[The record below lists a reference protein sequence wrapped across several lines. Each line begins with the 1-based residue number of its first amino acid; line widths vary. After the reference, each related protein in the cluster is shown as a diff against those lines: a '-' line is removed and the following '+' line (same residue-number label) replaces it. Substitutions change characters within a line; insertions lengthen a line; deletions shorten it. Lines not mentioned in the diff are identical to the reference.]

1 MTTENTFDFI
11 AIGVGPFNLGLA
23 CLTDTLPDVN
33 SLFIEQRSGFDWHP
47 GMMLESAHLQTP
59 FMSDLVTLA
68 DPTHPLSFLNYIKQQ
83 GRLYSFYIREDFFLM
98 RSEYNQYCQWATQ
111 QVSNIRFNTRVEK
124 VEYNEQ
130 TGLYQVQTVG
140 TGNGEIGSGDTQTFY
155 TPKLVLGTGPG
166 PYKPEFCQDLNGYN
180 VHSAEYLFNKK
191 ELQQKKSIT
200 IVGSG
205 QSAAE
210 IYYDLLQ
217 EIDQYGYELN
227 WITRSPRFFP
237 LEYSKLTLEM
247 TSPEYV
253 DYFYSLPAEKRDE
266 LVSKQKHLYK
276 GINASLINDIY
287 DLLYVKRLSSDFST
301 NLLTNST
308 MLSAE
313 DSADNNIRLFF
324 RQDEQQ
330 QDYALETEALVLS
343 TGYMYRLPSFLEPIS
358 SRIQWDGKGRFDVN
372 RNYSVDAQGGEIF
385 IQNAELHTH
394 GFVTPDLGMA
404 CYRNSYILR
413 EITGF
418 EYYPIEERIAF
429 QQFPAP
435 ADAQQMQNLSKV
447 ESTRSTM
454 KLTPVTRPLA
464 TMETEGSNES

>member
-1 MTTENTFDFI
+1 MNTQIQDFI

-23 CLTDTLPDVN
+23 CLTDTLDDVN
-33 SLFIEQRSGFDWHP
+33 ALFLEQRSGFDWHP

-111 QVSNIRFNTRVEK
+111 QVNNIRFNTRVES
-124 VEYNEQ
+124 VEHDA
-130 TGLYQVQTVG
+130 G
-140 TGNGEIGSGDTQTFY
+140 TGIYTLTTKNTETNEEIHYQAR
-155 TPKLVLGTGPG
+155 KLVLGTGPA
-166 PYKPEFCQDLNGYN
+166 PYKPESCQDLQGLSI
-180 VHSAEYLFNKK
+180 HSAEYLFRKK
-191 ELQQKKSIT
+191 ELQKKSSIT

-210 IYYDLLQ
+210 IYYELLQ
-217 EIDQYGYELN
+217 DIDQYGYELN
-227 WITRSPRFFP
+227 WLTRSPRFFP

-253 DYFYSLPAEKRDE
+253 DYFYALPAEKRNE
-266 LVSKQKHLYK
+266 LISNQKHLYK

-301 NLLTNST
+301 NLITNST
-308 MLSAE
+308 LLSAT
-313 DSADNNIRLFF
+313 DNGEKMELVF
-324 RQDEQQ
+324 RQDEQG
-330 QDYALETEALVLS
+330 QDFKLTTEAVVLS
-343 TGYMYRLPSFLEPIS
+343 TGYLYQLPEFLQPIS
-358 SRIQWDGKGRFDVN
+358 SRIQWDEAGRFDVN
-372 RNYSVDAQGGEIF
+372 RNYSVDTASNEIF
-385 IQNAELHTH
+385 VQNAELHTH

-413 EITGF
+413 EITGK

-429 QQFPAP
+429 QQFSAP
-435 ADAQQMQNLSKV
+435 ANNEEMQKLSGV
-447 ESTRSTM
+447 LSTGKTM
-454 KLTPVTRPLA
+454 NIVPVV
-464 TMETEGSNES
+464 G

>member
-1 MTTENTFDFI
+1 MTTQIQDFI

-23 CLTDTLPDVN
+23 CLTDTLDDVN
-33 SLFIEQRSGFDWHP
+33 ALFLEQRSGFDWHP

-111 QVSNIRFNTRVEK
+111 QVNNIRFNTRVESVEHDEATGIYTLTTQNTETNEK
-124 VEYNEQ
+124 VQYQ
-130 TGLYQVQTVG
+130 TR
-140 TGNGEIGSGDTQTFY
+140 
-155 TPKLVLGTGPG
+155 KLVLGTGPT
-166 PYKPEFCQDLNGYN
+166 PYKPESCQDLQGLNI
-180 VHSAEYLFNKK
+180 HSAEYLFRKK
-191 ELQQKKSIT
+191 ELQQKSSIT

-217 EIDQYGYELN
+217 DIDQYGYELN
-227 WITRSPRFFP
+227 WLTRSPRFFP

-253 DYFYSLPAEKRDE
+253 DYFYALPAEKRNE
-266 LVSKQKHLYK
+266 LISNQKHLYK

-301 NLLTNST
+301 NLITNST
-308 MLSAE
+308 LLSAT
-313 DSADNNIRLFF
+313 DSDEKIELVF
-324 RQDEQQ
+324 RQDEQG
-330 QDYALETEALVLS
+330 QDFKLTTEAVVLS
-343 TGYMYRLPSFLEPIS
+343 TGYLFQLPEFLQPIS
-358 SRIQWDGKGRFDVN
+358 SRIQWDEAGRFDVN
-372 RNYSVDAQGGEIF
+372 RNYSVDTAGNEIF
-385 IQNAELHTH
+385 VQNAELHTH

-413 EITGF
+413 EITGK

-429 QQFPAP
+429 QQFSAP
-435 ADAQQMQNLSKV
+435 ANNEEMQKLSGV
-447 ESTRSTM
+447 LSTGKTM
-454 KLTPVTRPLA
+454 NITPV
-464 TMETEGSNES
+464 MD